1 MHPPS
6 ARAPVR
12 KGLFE
17 QTLNHYFKEESVP
30 TETQPVETIELP
42 EKLFILVTYYPE
54 LKQARPL
61 FIPFGDVVVGCPV
74 FGERELDEEFMAPE
88 WFDQTALI
96 KEITLE
102 SFIKAGEYPIDI
114 LREHG
119 DERGY
124 VYMVDPQPGPWEGV
138 EDLGQ
143 MYPMRAIA
151 EVLREAIDE

>member
-1 MHPPS
+1 M
-6 ARAPVR
+6 
-12 KGLFE
+12 
-17 QTLNHYFKEESVP
+17 P

-54 LKQARPL
+54 LKQAGPL

-74 FGERELDEEFMAPE
+74 FGERELAEEFMAPE